1 MKNTI
6 KILLVSLL
14 LLNFGSIKA
23 THIIGGEI
31 YYDCLGD
38 GDFKITVRIYRDCLL
53 GQAPFDDPLTVSIYD
68 AQGNL
73 FTNLELFNPIITNIL
88 PGSINPC
95 YQGDAAV
102 CVEEAFYTDDIN
114 LPFSPGGYT
123 LVYQRCCRNNSILNI
138 FDPGDTGATYTISIP
153 PSAWTEC
160 NSSPRYS
167 QFPPIVLCINDPLI
181 FDHSATDPDGDSL
194 VYSFCDPFE
203 GASADLPMPVPSAAP
218 PFGFANF
225 IPPYSANYPLAS
237 NPAVVVN
244 PITGQLTGEP
254 TLLGQFV
261 VAVCVF
267 EYRNGVLLSVN
278 KRDFQFNIVQC
289 SGSSIAEFEAPIV
302 ELEGGIIPCNG
313 LSVNFLNLSQ
323 NASFYQWDFG
333 VPGITSDV
341 STLVDPVYAFPDT
354 GVYRVS
360 LIANP
365 GYSCADSTFLII
377 TVFHAIDA
385 QVSQQDG
392 QCITSNSFDFIA
404 QGEFQSY
411 ADFYWEFEGPCNI
424 ANSTLQNPTG
434 IVWSEPGTY
443 KVKLRI
449 SDPNCENY
457 DSILV
462 TVYPV
467 LEVDFNVNEEI
478 ICVPREVLFNNNS
491 IVSPGAYFYWTFGDG
506 GFSYEESPVHLYD
519 TPGNYDVSLTVANTV
534 GCIDTFTVL
543 FEDYIRAKPR
553 PDAGLDAS
561 PREASILSPYITFT
575 DLSLG
580 EIGSWLELGDGQS
593 SDNVNI
599 TYTYQDTGYYSPRII
614 AVNEQN
620 CYDTATIK
628 IRIKPVY
635 NVYVPNSFTP
645 NEDGVNDFFNAK
657 GEGIKTFLMIIFDR
671 WGDEVFTTTSLDISW
686 DGRANSGKKISP
698 SGVYNYKIW
707 IRNVLSEEKSLQGN
721 VTLYR

>member
-6 KILLVSLL
+6 KILLISLL
-14 LLNFGSIKA
+14 LLNFGSLKA

-31 YYDCLGD
+31 FYDCLGD
-38 GDFKITVRIYRDCLL
+38 GNFKITVRIYRDCLL

-73 FTNLELFNPIITNIL
+73 YTNLALFNPIITNIL

-102 CVEEAFYTDDIN
+102 CVEEAFYTDNIN
-114 LPFSPGGYT
+114 LPFSAGGYT

-138 FDPGDTGATYTISIP
+138 YDPGDTGATYTISIP

-203 GASADLPMPVPSAAP
+203 GASADFPMPVPSAAP

-225 IPPYSANYPLAS
+225 ISPYSANYPLAS
-237 NPAVVVN
+237 NPAVAVN

-254 TLLGQFV
+254 IMLGQFV
-261 VAVCVF
+261 VAVCVS

-289 SGSSIAEFEAPIV
+289 NGSSIAEFEAPIV
-302 ELEGGIIPCNG
+302 ELDGGIVPCNG
-313 LSVNFLNLSQ
+313 LSVNFVNLSQ

-341 STLVDPVYAFPDT
+341 STLIDPVYVFPDT
-354 GVYRVS
+354 GVYRIS

-377 TVFHAIDA
+377 TVFNAVDA
-385 QVSQQDG
+385 QVSQQEG
-392 QCITSNSFDFIA
+392 QCVTSNSFNFIA

-411 ADFYWEFEGPCNI
+411 ANFYWEFEGPSNV

-434 IVWSEPGTY
+434 IVWSQPGTY
-443 KVKLRI
+443 KVRLRI
-449 SDPNCENY
+449 SDPNCEDI

-462 TVYPV
+462 TVFPI
-467 LEVDFNVNEEI
+467 LEVDFNVNEAV

-491 IVSPGAYFYWTFGDG
+491 VVSPGAYFYWTFGDG
-506 GFSYEESPVHLYD
+506 GFSYDESPVHLYD

-620 CYDTATIK
+620 CYDTASIK
-628 IRIKPVY
+628 IHIKPVY

-657 GEGIKTFLMIIFDR
+657 GEGIKTFLMVIFDR
-671 WGDEVFTTTSLDISW
+671 WGDEVFSTTSLDIPW
-686 DGRANSGKKISP
+686 DGRANGGKKISP

-707 IRNVLSEEKSLQGN
+707 IRNVLSEDKALQGN